1 MVEVQHAAEPLSA
14 AYCPI
19 GLGPSYPVSL
29 PTIPYT
35 TSEPT
40 SATASAFRDPFG
52 AASHFGETYQLIRTK
67 PVKPISNDAP
77 EPHTLQ
83 ATALVNEAYL
93 KMAAIGGSE
102 VRVRRWLAGGEEP

>member
-1 MVEVQHAAEPLSA
+1 M
-14 AYCPI
+14 
-19 GLGPSYPVSL
+19 GGPGGTDTVVSRV
-29 PTIPYT
+29 
-35 TSEPT
+35 
-40 SATASAFRDPFG
+40 ARN
-52 AASHFGETYQLIRTK
+52 TK